1 MSFSRQRQYFTKADF
16 TFDSFCFISDW
27 VAIKKSACRCN
38 SVRRFFIMK
47 NTSLG
52 IVMLTWGDLQA
63 EALYK
68 IRRAADYHK
77 LMVMQ
82 HIMWPSTA
90 MLTLLSLVPRA
101 VVYVNYFQVL
111 TCGMTCIWS
120 LDGFHDVLLDSL
132 FHAKDVTQMFMFV
145 VTVGCF
151 MAPVSKGRY
160 ISS

>member
-63 EALYK
+63 EALYR

-90 MLTLLSLVPRA
+90 MLTFLSLVPRA

-111 TCGMTCIWS
+111 TCGMTCIWT
-120 LDGFHDVLLDSL
+120 
-132 FHAKDVTQMFMFV
+132 AFM
-145 VTVGCF
+145 TSCWTACS
-151 MAPVSKGRY
+151 MLRM
-160 ISS
+160 